1 MFGAMR
7 RPALGREA
15 TPTDPEIEPETA
27 RIVGAV
33 GGCSERRFALIA
45 IPLAAATRAARG
57 WGVRIR
63 RATPGEARRRRGHQR
78 YGRGGRSATGWL
90 LMPCDGVWCGPAG
103 GAGRALRGRRGPSRR
118 AGEPCPSMPTPSSRP
133 SSPLLLKRR
142 TG

>member
-63 RATPGEARRRRGHQR
+63 RGDPWG
-78 YGRGGRSATGWL
+78 
-90 LMPCDGVWCGPAG
+90 GPAPPRPPALR
-103 GAGRALRGRRGPSRR
+103 AGRQVRDRLATD
-118 AGEPCPSMPTPSSRP
+118 AV
-133 SSPLLLKRR
+133 
-142 TG
+142 